1 MVLKMSITKEELH
14 KMIDQLGED
23 EWYSAYEYIYFLI
36 YRSRRRLSW
45 EDIDH
50 LVSDVEKLSDDE
62 KKQFE
67 AVEEYIALDK
77 AIGEYD
83 L

>member
-1 MVLKMSITKEELH
+1 MILMSIAKEELH
-14 KMIDQLGED
+14 KMIDQLSED
-23 EWYSAYEYIYFLI
+23 EWYSAYEFMYFLI

-45 EDIDH
+45 EDIDR
-50 LVSDVEKLSDDE
+50 LVSDSEKLHDDE

-67 AVEEYIALDK
+67 AAEEYIALDK
-77 AIGEYD
+77 AIVEYD

>member
-1 MVLKMSITKEELH
+1 MSITKEELH